1 MTITSADRKKMNKN
15 NQKRPLK
22 VLFCLSLAAGQS
34 SSLSLTSMPT
44 SSSSRVLSQASS
56 KTGAL
61 HMAATSSSSAS
72 ISMISPQIE
81 EIESS
86 RTLRRSP
93 RTPAPPAPRNYYGT
107 YLEDVN
113 EDGDSEGEGGF
124 DEYEYEVSS
133 FQQLQKSMGPEV
145 LDETLQQQISDN
157 VNNPT
162 LFLNAHV
169 KDASQIEK
177 IAMSSIPE
185 QLPQPAVN
193 ALTKNNN
200 KNNELRRSSSTRL
213 NHEEEIE
220 LGKMIQHGVALHK
233 IKTEYEAKHAKRLSR
248 SEWAKIAP
256 GVESASQLRRDVA
269 SYRRAKQLLVSANIG
284 LVHAVV
290 KKQYSRMTKSG
301 ISSFDELVQEGSLGL
316 MRAAEL
322 FDPSKGL
329 RFSTYATIW
338 IKGALSNS
346 HATENIKIPDREKTK
361 WNKITK
367 AHAQLVEE
375 NGLVGDDMHQP
386 SLEQVAERVG
396 MTVDELVAHQHKMKQ
411 VKLTLSL
418 DYDYKSSSRSGTDS
432 QDDDVMEK
440 DKSFQADADLAER
453 IQMQADILEAL
464 AKNLNPREARLM
476 RLRYGLTDGKQ
487 RTIKECAESM
497 GIGQSYAQ
505 NLNSSS
511 LKKLRKAADLESLE
525 EYLLTMA

>member
-1 MTITSADRKKMNKN
+1 MSADRKKMNKN
-15 NQKRPLK
+15 SQKRPLQ

-34 SSLSLTSMPT
+34 SSLSLTLMPT
-44 SSSSRVLSQASS
+44 SLSSSRVLSQSS
-56 KTGAL
+56 SSRRGAL
-61 HMAATSSSSAS
+61 HMAARPSSMASAE
-72 ISMISPQIE
+72 IDE
-81 EIESS
+81 LIESS
-86 RTLRRSP
+86 PSRRRYSRT
-93 RTPAPPAPRNYYGT
+93 PPAPRNYYQGT
-107 YLEDVN
+107 FL
-113 EDGDSEGEGGF
+113 EDGDSSDGDEDF

-133 FQQLQKSMGPEV
+133 FQQLLKSMGPDV
-145 LDETLQQQISDN
+145 LDETLQRQISDN

-185 QLPQPAVN
+185 QLPRPAVN
-193 ALTKNNN
+193 ALTKKKNSNN
-200 KNNELRRSSSTRL
+200 KELRRSSSTRL

-220 LGKMIQHGVALHK
+220 LGKMIQHGVSLHK
-233 IKTEYEAKHAKRLSR
+233 IKAEYEAAHAKRLSR

-269 SYRRAKQLLVSANIG
+269 NYRRAKQLLVSANIG

-290 KKQYSRMTKSG
+290 KKQYGRMTSSG
-301 ISSFDELVQEGSLGL
+301 ITSFDELVQEGSLGL

-346 HATENIKIPDREKTK
+346 HTMENIKIPDRERTK

-375 NGLVGDDMHQP
+375 NGLAGDDLHQP

-396 MTVDELVAHQHKMKQ
+396 MTVEELVAHQHKMEQ
-411 VKLTLSL
+411 VKQTLSL
-418 DYDYKSSSRSGTDS
+418 DYDYKSTSRSGTES
-432 QDDDVMEK
+432 QDDNVMEK

-453 IQMQADILEAL
+453 VQMQADILETL

-476 RLRYGLTDGKQ
+476 RLRYGLTDGKP
-487 RTIKECAESM
+487 RTIRECAEAM

-511 LKKLRKAADLESLE
+511 LAKLRKAADLDSLE

>member
-1 MTITSADRKKMNKN
+1 MNITSADRKKMNKN
-15 NQKRPLK
+15 SQKRPLQ
-22 VLFCLSLAAGQS
+22 VLFCLSLAAGRS
-34 SSLSLTSMPT
+34 SSLSLRSMPT
-44 SSSSRVLSQASS
+44 SSSPRVVSQASS
-56 KTGAL
+56 RRGAL

-72 ISMISPQIE
+72 ISTISPQIE

-86 RTLRRSP
+86 RILRRQP
-93 RTPAPPAPRNYYGT
+93 RAPAPRNYYGT

-113 EDGDSEGEGGF
+113 EDGDSDGEGEGGF

>member
-1 MTITSADRKKMNKN
+1 MASAEID
-15 NQKRPLK
+15 
-22 VLFCLSLAAGQS
+22 
-34 SSLSLTSMPT
+34 
-44 SSSSRVLSQASS
+44 
-56 KTGAL
+56 
-61 HMAATSSSSAS
+61 
-72 ISMISPQIE
+72 E
-81 EIESS
+81 DIESS
-86 RTLRRSP
+86 PSRRRYSL
-93 RTPAPPAPRNYYGT
+93 TPPAPRNYYRRT
-107 YLEDVN
+107 FL
-113 EDGDSEGEGGF
+113 EDGDTSDGEEDF

-133 FQQLQKSMGPEV
+133 FQQLQKSMGPDV
-145 LDETLQQQISDN
+145 LDETLQRQISDN

-162 LFLNAHV
+162 LFLDAHV
-169 KDASQIEK
+169 RDASQIEK

-185 QLPQPAVN
+185 QLPRPAVN
-193 ALTKNNN
+193 ALTNKKKNKKN
-200 KNNELRRSSSTRL
+200 NNELRRSSSTRL

-233 IKTEYEAKHAKRLSR
+233 VKAEYEAAHAKRLSR

-269 SYRRAKQLLVSANIG
+269 NYRRAKQLLVSANIG

-290 KKQYSRMTKSG
+290 KKQYGRMTSSG
-301 ISSFDELVQEGSLGL
+301 ITSFDELVQEGSLGL

-338 IKGALSNS
+338 IKGTLSNS
-346 HATENIKIPDREKTK
+346 HTMENIRIPDREKTK

-375 NGLVGDDMHQP
+375 NGFVSDDLHQP

-396 MTVDELVAHQHKMKQ
+396 MTVEELVAHQHKMKQ
-411 VKLTLSL
+411 VKHTLSL
-418 DYDYKSSSRSGTDS
+418 DYDYKSTSRSGTES
-432 QDDDVMEK
+432 QDDEHVMEK

-453 IQMQADILEAL
+453 VQMQADILEAL

-476 RLRYGLTDGKQ
+476 RLRYGLTDGKP
-487 RTIKECAESM
+487 RTIRECAEAM

-511 LKKLRKAADLESLE
+511 LAKLRKAADLESLE